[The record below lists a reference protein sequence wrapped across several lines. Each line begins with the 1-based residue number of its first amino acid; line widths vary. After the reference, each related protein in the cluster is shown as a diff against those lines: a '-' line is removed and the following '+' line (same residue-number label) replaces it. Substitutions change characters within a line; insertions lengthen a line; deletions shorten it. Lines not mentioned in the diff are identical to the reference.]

1 MVPSITTQ
9 ADRKRMNFMID
20 VKLVKELEEVIP
32 SGERSNFINE
42 ALTEA
47 ITQLSRQKAIE
58 GLKKIRENNK
68 VKLSNKE
75 ILELINYG
83 RK

>member
-1 MVPSITTQ
+1 MINTVTQ
-9 ADRKRMNFMID
+9 TDRKRMNFMID

-32 SGERSNFINE
+32 AGERSNFING
-42 ALTEA
+42 ALNEA

-58 GLKKIRENNK
+58 GLKKIRESNK